1 MTTDNDKPISGR
13 QKRFAE
19 EYCVDQNGAQ
29 AAIRAGYSKRTANEQ
44 AARLLANASVKER
57 VDELFAEHRKRMEVT
72 VDSLTAFLLDDRN
85 LAHENKQAGAA
96 VSASEKLGK
105 LHGLL
110 SDRLKID
117 VRVAPADLTDAEIE
131 AELGEIEREMVHLWG
146 RAGIVDRIAKLQR
159 WLVKI
164 DEGEFNQP
172 AAATAPAPLAL
183 PAPVTPPP

>member
-1 MTTDNDKPISGR
+1 MIR
-13 QKRFAE
+13 KRARFCE
-19 EYCVDQNGAQ
+19 EYVIDCNATQ
-29 AAIRAGYSKRTANEQ
+29 AALRAGYSERSAYAQ
-44 AARLLANASVKER
+44 GSRLLKDDEVKER
-57 VDELFAEHRKRMEVT
+57 VEGLFAEAQKRMEVT
-72 VDSLTAFLLDDRN
+72 VDSLTQFLLDDRT
-85 LAHENKQAGAA
+85 LAHANKQAGAA